1 MHVKK
6 KLLLIAAIFIFSSCA
21 GVGVRPDAQSE
32 FDLGLALFNR
42 GKYEEAIPHLE
53 RATEIDTDFARA
65 YLYLGRSY
73 LNLSR
78 WLEAIPPLRTAF
90 RLSPDESKKEVVN
103 ILVDALFGAAL
114 SELNKGNFLT
124 SVAFLRE
131 VLELK
136 PQSVEARNELV
147 VALVALGAELL
158 SEGKA
163 LEAIAAYTEA
173 VELSPNNLDAY
184 LGLARALFKNGELL
198 KALLAVGNAIKI
210 DPTNEEAQSLFR
222 EIQGR

>member
-103 ILVDALFGAAL
+103 VLVDALFGAAL
-114 SELNKGNFLT
+114 SELKKDNFPT